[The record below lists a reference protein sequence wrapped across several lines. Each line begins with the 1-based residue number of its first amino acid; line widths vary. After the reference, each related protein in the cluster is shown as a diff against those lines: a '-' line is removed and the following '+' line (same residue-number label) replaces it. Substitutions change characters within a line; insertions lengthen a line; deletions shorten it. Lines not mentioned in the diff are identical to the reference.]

1 MDFTPGGPCMSAISG
16 AERLKRTASFCE
28 SFKVSSMNFISMKSC
43 TAEGFVRPRSILARE
58 DNSLTGVSR
67 NFSIVSLIR
76 LNVTSFANLTLNSVI
91 FLDSVTANS
100 EFQIQKESVRLY
112 VMTM

>member
-1 MDFTPGGPCMSAISG
+1 MKFT
-16 AERLKRTASFCE
+16 
-28 SFKVSSMNFISMKSC
+28 SMKSR
-43 TAEGFVRPRSILARE
+43 TAEGFVRPRSILVRE